1 VSVEY
6 RTDAAINP
14 AEAAALLVVGG
25 FKRPLDE
32 PTRVERMFSAAG
44 LVVSAHEAGR
54 LVGFVRVLTDRA
66 YYGFVAEVVV
76 APDMQGSGVGR
87 TMLERVRTELGPQ
100 VNLVLN
106 ASETGEGFYEHLGWE
121 RLTRGFKQARSR

>member
-6 RTDAAINP
+6 RTDAAMDP
-14 AEAAALLVVGG
+14 AEAAALLVAGG
-25 FKRPLDE
+25 FKRPLDDRE
-32 PTRVERMFSAAG
+32 RVARMFTAAG

-76 APDMQGSGVGR
+76 APDMQGAGVGR
-87 TMLERVRTELGPQ
+87 TMLELVRAELGPE
-100 VNLVLN
+100 VNLILN